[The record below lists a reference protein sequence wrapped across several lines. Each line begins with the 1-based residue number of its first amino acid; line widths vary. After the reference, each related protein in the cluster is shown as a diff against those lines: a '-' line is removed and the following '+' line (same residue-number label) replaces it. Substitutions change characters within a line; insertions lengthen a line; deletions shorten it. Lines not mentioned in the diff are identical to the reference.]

1 MFSPILPLNDNKFQ
15 VEPSRGC
22 SSSSY
27 PGVLP
32 AIHSECTSATNTK
45 KAHLENLTLNLN
57 QSNDPLNDLMANLYT
72 NTKLSSFPMIQY
84 SIYCGK

>member
-15 VEPSRGC
+15 VEPRRGY

-27 PGVLP
+27 PDALP
-32 AIHSECTSATNTK
+32 AIHSECTSTTNTK

-57 QSNDPLNDLMANLYT
+57 QSNDSLNDLMANLYT
-72 NTKLSSFPMIQY
+72 NTKLRSFPMIWY
-84 SIYCGK
+84 NVYCGK